1 MAHPLPI
8 LIVGAGQ
15 AGATAAASLRALG
28 HDGPIVMV
36 GNEPGAPY
44 ERPPLSKAV
53 LIDAA
58 AQERLA
64 IHPAGFHEDKGIEL
78 RTGITVTSLDTANAV
93 AHCSDG
99 QSIAYRQVLIATG
112 GSARVLP
119 GAAPGTPRVHYIRTL
134 ADAQGLRAA
143 LQGAAAI
150 TVLGAGFLGLEVAST
165 ARALGLDVT
174 VVEPAPRVLAR
185 AVPDLFSRWLQER
198 AVRAGVALRLGT
210 PCSAVR
216 PHADHI
222 ALTLGD
228 GSEHRTPLLLVAI
241 GQAPEVGLAA
251 ASGIAL
257 HPVNGGIRVD
267 AQCRTSAAGVFA
279 AGDCTSAHQALLGD
293 ELRLESWQNANE
305 QGRIAAAAILGV
317 PAEPAA
323 TPWFWTDQ
331 FGCNVQMVGLPAA
344 GLRYDCRGDMSA
356 DGDAPRF
363 VLIGSDAQARVR
375 HVIAVNAG
383 ADLRPLRSLVEQA
396 TPCDAS
402 RLVDPSVS
410 LRQAVRDALAAAAP
424 ALH

>member
-1 MAHPLPI
+1 MARSLPI

-36 GNEPGAPY
+36 GSESGAPY

-53 LIDAA
+53 LLDAA
-58 AQERLA
+58 TEQRLA
-64 IHPAGFHEDKGIEL
+64 IHPAGFHEAQGIEL
-78 RTGITVTSLDTANAV
+78 RTGITVSSLDTANAI
-93 AHCSDG
+93 AHCNDG
-99 QSIAYRQVLIATG
+99 QSIAYGQALIATG

-143 LQGAAAI
+143 LQGATAL
-150 TVLGAGFLGLEVAST
+150 TVLGAGFLGLEVSST
-165 ARALGLDVT
+165 ARAMGLDVM

-210 PCSAVR
+210 PCSDVR
-216 PHADHI
+216 AHADHV
-222 ALTLGD
+222 ALSLGD
-228 GSEHRTPLLLVAI
+228 GSEHRAPLLLVAI
-241 GQAPEVGLAA
+241 GQAPEVALAA

-267 AQCRTSAAGVFA
+267 AQCRTSAPGVFA
-279 AGDCTSAHQALLGD
+279 AGDCTSMHQSLLGD
-293 ELRLESWQNANE
+293 ELRFESWQNANE
-305 QGRIAAAAILGV
+305 QGRIAAAAMLGV

-331 FGCNVQMVGLPAA
+331 FGCNIQMVGLPAT

-356 DGDAPRF
+356 GAGTPRF
-363 VLIGSDAQARVR
+363 ILIGSNAQARVR
-375 HVIAVNAG
+375 HVIAVNAA
-383 ADLRPLRSLVEQA
+383 ADLRLLRSLVERG

-410 LRQAVRDALAAAAP
+410 LRQAVRDALPAATP